1 MPFRNHN
8 YQLSYER
15 TLWVAPSNSFWGAF
29 GSMSSHLFR
38 DKAIARVVLLRKK
51 NCQSARVFKISLIYR
66 PVAVQFRQGDFVMQI
81 YLSRP
86 DVTEKEIEAVCEVL
100 RGPNLSLGPKLAE
113 FEQVFAN
120 YIGTKRAVAVN
131 SGTSGLFLCMLALGI
146 EPGDEVITTPFTF
159 IASATSVMM
168 AGARPVFVDIDPIS
182 LNIDPAN
189 IESGITART
198 KAIVAV
204 EVFGNPAGLDR
215 LCEIA
220 QKHNLAVIE
229 DSCEALGS
237 ALNGKKVGTFGSMS
251 VFGFYPNKQITTGEG
266 GMIVTDND
274 SLADMCVSL
283 RNQGRGKGSSWL
295 EHERLGYNFRLS
307 DINCAL
313 GIVQLSRI
321 DQTKAKRRQ
330 VVKWYQE
337 ILADE
342 DRLIVP
348 TEPDGCDMSW
358 FVFVVRLAPS
368 VADVSGLANGFTL
381 AQRDRILQAMRSQN
395 IQVSNYF
402 PPVHLQP
409 FMVEQF
415 GYSQGDFPVTEA
427 VSKSTIALPFHNNL
441 TKDEVAIVC
450 KTLKEVLDKN

>member
-1 MPFRNHN
+1 
-8 YQLSYER
+8 
-15 TLWVAPSNSFWGAF
+15 
-29 GSMSSHLFR
+29 
-38 DKAIARVVLLRKK
+38 
-51 NCQSARVFKISLIYR
+51 
-66 PVAVQFRQGDFVMQI
+66 MQI

-86 DVTEKEIEAVCEVL
+86 DITEREIEAVCEVL
-100 RGPNLSLGPKLAE
+100 RSPNLSLGPKLAE
-113 FEQVFAN
+113 FEQAFVR
-120 YIGTKRAVAVN
+120 YIGKKRAVAVN
-131 SGTSGLFLCMLALGI
+131 SGTSGLFLSMLALGI
-146 EPGDEVITTPFTF
+146 GQGDEVITTPFTF
-159 IASATSVMM
+159 IASAASIMM
-168 AGARPVFVDIDPIS
+168 AGARPVFVDIDPES
-182 LNIDPAN
+182 LNIDPAK
-189 IESGITART
+189 IEAGITEKT
-198 KAIVAV
+198 KAILPV

-215 LCEIA
+215 VCEIA

-237 ALNGKKVGTFGSMS
+237 ALNGKKAGTFGTMS

-266 GMIVTDND
+266 GMILTDD
-274 SLADMCVSL
+274 DYLADICVSL
-283 RNQGRGKGSSWL
+283 RNQGRGKGSGWL
-295 EHERLGYNFRLS
+295 GHDRLGYNFRLS

-321 DQTKAKRRQ
+321 DQIKAKRRQ
-330 VVKWYQE
+330 VAKWYQE
-337 ILADE
+337 MLADD
-342 DRLIVP
+342 DRLTAP

-368 VADVSGLANGFTL
+368 VINVSGLGDGFTL
-381 AQRDRILQAMRSQN
+381 ERRDRILQAMRSQN

-415 GYSQGDFPVTEA
+415 GYNQGDFPLTEA
-427 VSKSTIALPFHNNL
+427 VCKSTIALPFHNNL